1 MCVDVKCMIT
11 LEHMAE
17 LPSSGEGRGGGGSL
31 EVGGW
36 LGWLVLCDA
45 HTRCAIVTNM
55 VENYCIPMDFK
66 SVLID

>member
-31 EVGGW
+31 GWVVGVVG
-36 LGWLVLCDA
+36 
-45 HTRCAIVTNM
+45 
-55 VENYCIPMDFK
+55 
-66 SVLID
+66 SV